1 MRIAI
6 AQMSTR
12 AGDFGATVPRMG
24 EYARRAAEQGADL
37 LVFPAMVL
45 SGAEPVPYQDREG
58 FLLDLASALL
68 EFSEDLPLTCLV
80 PVLSDFDGVPLA
92 EALLVSSDEVRPV
105 RLSTYLASVSA
116 GAASAAAP
124 GAAKGPALAPGSAPL
139 PELELAG
146 AKLGVAFSYEDL
158 DDYDDYDYDVD
169 AIVFLSPYGFA
180 TDDASS
186 ALGTALSEGRF
197 VADAEAS
204 GAWIV
209 GVGSLGC
216 YADQVFCGSSFVV
229 APWGE
234 LAAQAASFE
243 EALLVCDVDPAGEG
257 PLANPLTPEV
267 YDAPMTTWGAL
278 TLGLSEA
285 VARAGKTDV
294 CSVVDGSLNSM
305 LLLALATDAL
315 GPTRVRALVLERG
328 ERALDDASVLVTERL
343 RLPEANVERFDGRG
357 VDDAELARD
366 LAEAQL
372 AALARATG
380 AVPLSSE
387 DKTGLALEPA
397 RAVSAARLMP
407 LADLYRSDVVA
418 LAHLRN
424 TISPVI
430 PSAARAKLD
439 VPGTGQL
446 ADAMPSA
453 ELRLEF
459 VDLVLSCYLEW
470 EQPLSDIVA
479 ERGHAE
485 AVGAVLGALR
495 DNEALRRP
503 VAGLLAVTSK
513 TLSEGRAPAGL
524 AWKDRVREKDERLGD
539 ETRAAIARI
548 QAELL
553 DGSAPGGA
561 SEESPTEP
569 ETGSSAPLRERDVR
583 DLLGYLRDFSQGGGF
598 SPAAGQAGGRHGQG
612 SQPASGAPG
621 LWEGPFSEN

>member
-12 AGDFGATVPRMG
+12 AGDFDAMVPRML

-37 LVFPAMVL
+37 LVFPAMAL

-58 FLLDLASALL
+58 FLLDLAAALL
-68 EFSEDLPLTCLV
+68 RLSEDLPLTCLV
-80 PVLSDFDGVPLA
+80 PVLSDFDGMPLA
-92 EALLVSSDEVRPV
+92 EALLVSSEEVRPV
-105 RLSTYLASVSA
+105 RLSSYLESVAA
-116 GAASAAAP
+116 GAAAGHAGGQAASD
-124 GAAKGPALAPGSAPL
+124 SAPL

-186 ALGTALSEGRF
+186 ALGTAVSEARYA
-197 VADAEAS
+197 ADAEAS

-216 YADQVFCGSSFVV
+216 YGNQVFCGSSFVM

-234 LAAQAASFE
+234 LAAQAPSFE
-243 EALLVCDVDPAGEG
+243 ESLLVCDVDPAEEG

-267 YDAPMTTWGAL
+267 YDVAMTTWGAL

-294 CSVVDGSLNSM
+294 CAVVDGSLGSM

-315 GPTRVRALVLERG
+315 GPTHVQAVVLGRG
-328 ERALDDASVLVTERL
+328 ERALDDASVLLTERL
-343 RLPEANVERFDGRG
+343 RLPEGNVSRFASGGMGDP
-357 VDDAELARD
+357 VLARD

-372 AALARATG
+372 SALVRATG
-380 AVPLSSE
+380 AVPLSSA
-387 DKTGLALEPA
+387 DKTGLALEPFEG
-397 RAVSAARLMP
+397 VSAARLMP
-407 LADLYRSDVVA
+407 LADLYRSDVLA

-430 PSAARAKLD
+430 PAAAQVAFD
-439 VPGTGQL
+439 VPGTTEL
-446 ADAMPSA
+446 ADAMPSP

-459 VDLVLSCYLEW
+459 VDLVLSSYLEW
-470 EQPLSDIVA
+470 EQPISDIVA
-479 ERGHAE
+479 ERGHAKAVE
-485 AVGAVLGALR
+485 AVLAALR
-495 DNEALRRP
+495 DNEALRQP
-503 VAGLLAVTSK
+503 LAGVLAVTSK

-524 AWKDRVREKDERLGD
+524 AWRDRVREKDERIGR
-539 ETRAAIARI
+539 ETQDAIARI
-548 QAELL
+548 QAELA
-553 DGSAPGGA
+553 SGA
-561 SEESPTEP
+561 SSGTGVDGAAEEEDEAHP
-569 ETGSSAPLRERDVR
+569 APFHERDVR

-598 SPAAGQAGGRHGQG
+598 SPAGGQAGQGGRHGQG
-612 SQPASGAPG
+612 SQPSSGGPG